1 MGKSVI
7 TGLLVLSLSVTLAA
21 CGSQSENTT
30 SSTKNSRIVKKAD
43 TVSGRQSTTS
53 DESATASSQAA
64 ESATA
69 RRATTPWNAAKASQL
84 ASFMASWGQS
94 MGQQYKSY
102 SPGNSVDFYGVQEPD
117 DLTRMA
123 PAVDE
128 QKVSI
133 AWSNTGE
140 MGTEY
145 ALVAVYSDAET
156 APYAGKHLYFFTLR
170 HGQPV
175 VLITM
180 QNQGNENNW
189 LYFKPTANTD
199 LHRGFAKFVNS

>member
-7 TGLLVLSLSVTLAA
+7 TGLLALSLSMTLAA
-21 CGSQSENTT
+21 CGSQSENTS
-30 SSTKNSRIVKKAD
+30 SSTQNSRIVKKAD

-53 DESATASSQAA
+53 GESATASSQ
-64 ESATA
+64 
-69 RRATTPWNAAKASQL
+69 ATTPWNAAKASQL

-102 SPGNSVDFYGVQEPD
+102 APGNSVDFYGVQEPD

-128 QKVSI
+128 QKISI

-199 LHRGFAKFVNS
+199 LQNGFAKIVNS